1 MTGLSSLAG
10 KSGQQ
15 SDMTR
20 AIPLALLPARARF
33 HDLILQRIMAFESF
47 RIDFHKRRDPKVALE
62 GVISLAHMIAGVA
75 ETLGYPV
82 TGKMA
87 AALEQ
92 QSREGLDRKIPAI
105 DLWHSTEPLLI
116 ALMDE
121 LEAILDQQPD

>member
-1 MTGLSSLAG
+1 MTGLSSMAG
-10 KSGQQ
+10 TSGQLPNL
-15 SDMTR
+15 TR

-47 RIDFHKRRDPKVALE
+47 RIDFHKRRDPQVALE

-82 TGKMA
+82 IGNMA
-87 AALEQ
+87 ALLER

-105 DLWHSTEPLLI
+105 DLWHRMEPQLI

-121 LEAILDQQPD
+121 LEALLDQ